1 MPLFQGKRVVEQWN
15 GTKQLG
21 KTWRYEN
28 QHITYLTETWEATSK
43 VVLGGNGRFEDV
55 KLSNF
60 FSALRLGVSPTPE
73 FLGISAE
80 ANILYF

>member
-1 MPLFQGKRVVEQWN
+1 MEWGETIGKYLTIRKLTYYLPHRDLRSNFQGC
-15 GTKQLG
+15 
-21 KTWRYEN
+21 
-28 QHITYLTETWEATSK
+28 I
-43 VVLGGNGRFEDV
+43 GGNGRFEDV